1 MTNEK
6 TIEDFMKSVKQVT
19 LAIDLRIE
27 AKDYDHA
34 RSMVD
39 DMEAILKRIVS
50 SMFLR
55 GHIGKQESDLFNAF
69 INRIVADKR
78 TIIYKSEKLRG
89 LEYEED
95 YNLFFTKVKNKWEGY
110 ITPPFDEESKQ
121 TDSSNNS
128 NWCEPDDDEEDL

>member
-1 MTNEK
+1 MANEK
-6 TIEDFMKSVKQVT
+6 TIEDFMKSMKQVT

-39 DMEAILKRIVS
+39 DMESILKRIVS

-55 GHIGKQESDLFNAF
+55 NHISKQESDLFNAF
-69 INRIVADKR
+69 INRLVADKR
-78 TIIYKSEKLRG
+78 TIIYKNQKIRG
-89 LEYEED
+89 LEYEAD
-95 YNLFFTKVKNKWEGY
+95 YNLFFAQVKNKWEGY
-110 ITPPFDEESKQ
+110 ITPPFDEDPKQ

-128 NWCEPDDDEEDL
+128 DQWDCDDGEDDL

>member
-1 MTNEK
+1 MANEK
-6 TIEDFMKSVKQVT
+6 TIEDFMKSMKQVT

-39 DMEAILKRIVS
+39 DMESILKRIVS

-55 GHIGKQESDLFNAF
+55 DHISKQEYDLFNAF
-69 INRIVADKR
+69 IIRLVADKR
-78 TIIYKSEKLRG
+78 TIIYNNQKIRG
-89 LEYEED
+89 LQYEAD
-95 YNLFFTKVKNKWEGY
+95 YNLFFAQVKNKWEGY

-121 TDSSNNS
+121 TGSSNNS
-128 NWCEPDDDEEDL
+128 DQWDCDDGEEEL